1 MTEGKLK
8 FVDDKLFVYIPLPQY
23 GGGESGIYKAQ
34 LVMTKEIFQECYK
47 RWIKE
52 QEGEIRNE

>member
-47 RWIKE
+47 KWIE
-52 QEGEIRNE
+52 PQESEKG